1 MSLFSCQHQTA
12 LIPEALQYSLESE
25 CVIHSTL
32 LFFLRIVLVTQGL
45 LCFHTSFRII
55 YSSPMEKNAI
65 GILIETAF
73 NL

>member
-1 MSLFSCQHQTA
+1 MSLFLCQDQTA
-12 LIPEALQYSLESE
+12 LITEALQYSWESE
-25 CVIHSTL
+25 CVIRSTL

-55 YSSPMEKNAI
+55 YPGPMGKNVI
-65 GILIETAF
+65 GILIETAL